1 MQTTLIQKGE
11 QNQRLQ
17 ETVNTIK
24 NQLLNDKIFDQKFS
38 AIQITTLASYETTF
52 KYVRDRSE
60 DGEFFL
66 EIATGDSSTSKVRKR
81 ICVIDIE
88 SIDP

>member
-1 MQTTLIQKGE
+1 MTTLQSI
-11 QNQRLQ
+11 
-17 ETVNTIK
+17 
-24 NQLLNDKIFDQKFS
+24 D
-38 AIQITTLASYETTF
+38 YTF

-66 EIATGDSSTSKVRKR
+66 EISTTGSTSDSKLRRR

-88 SIDP
+88 SIDPQ

>member
-1 MQTTLIQKGE
+1 MTTLK
-11 QNQRLQ
+11 
-17 ETVNTIK
+17 TI
-24 NQLLNDKIFDQKFS
+24 D
-38 AIQITTLASYETTF
+38 YTF

-66 EIATGDSSTSKVRKR
+66 EISSAGSAEEAKLRRR
-81 ICVIDIE
+81 ICVLDIE